1 MTRTLQV
8 LFAALLAVSLVA
20 VAPIA
25 PVAADTNVSTEVVD
39 IGTNHPLAA
48 NATADEF
55 GRTGYVS
62 GDLARYRV
70 SMAVAESGG
79 DIGMTPSL
87 MRDTRNDYLQ
97 IRYNESYERTI
108 RILLPRDY
116 ITPYTMEHVEAL
128 DSDHVASY
136 KPARSGHY
144 LAVTVT
150 FDGPGTA
157 VFPLQKDSS
166 AGGALLETV
175 DNRVKQLTGISPLG
189 RNGKWQHIDG
199 SEIAE
204 EPAYPINATSEDV
217 LIQYDA
223 RPNRTEEVWL
233 NAPRGE
239 KNDVPVYYFERESDS
254 QLYVV
259 SADNSQPDIRLKT
272 EPSRTDRI
280 RGDINDI
287 KLVPDRIRDGAA
299 DYWPF

>member
-1 MTRTLQV
+1 MTRTLP
-8 LFAALLAVSLVA
+8 ALLAAVLTLSLLA
-20 VAPIA
+20 AA

-39 IGTNHPLAA
+39 IGANHPLAA
-48 NATADEF
+48 NATADEYD
-55 GRTGYVS
+55 RTGYVA
-62 GDLARYRV
+62 GDLTRYRI
-70 SMAVAESGG
+70 SMAAAESGG
-79 DIGMTPSL
+79 DVGMTPSL

-108 RILLPRDY
+108 RILLPREY
-116 ITPYTMEHVEAL
+116 ITPYTMETVEAL

-136 KPARSGHY
+136 KPARSGEY

-150 FDGPGTA
+150 FAGPGTA

-175 DNRVKQLTGISPLG
+175 DSRVKQLTGISPLG
-189 RNGKWQHIDG
+189 RTGKWQYIDG
-199 SEIAE
+199 SAVAE

-239 KNDVPVYYFERESDS
+239 KNSVPVYFFERESDS

-259 SADNSQPDIRLKT
+259 SADNSQPDVRLKT